1 MLGRIIGA
9 SLLFAWP
16 AYVAVE
22 ELIAARSGFPTIP
35 WHYAWI
41 LPYVAA
47 SIAWIAEPKR
57 FPLVSQLF
65 VVLTALYT
73 IAIVLF
79 QPSP

>member
-9 SLLFAWP
+9 LLLFAWP
-16 AYVAVE
+16 TYVAVE
-22 ELIAARSGFPTIP
+22 EVMAARNGSPDSP
-35 WHYAWI
+35 WYYAWI

-65 VVLTALYT
+65 VVLTALFT
-73 IAIVLF
+73 IYVVF
-79 QPSP
+79 SQPA